1 MAEWKKICAAVDF
14 SAPSRFAMREAADL
28 ARRSGAELTLLHVYD
43 AHASS
48 PDVLLSRYEQV
59 VARLED
65 ALHEWQLEAERVAG
79 APVRSV
85 LLVGR
90 TAPEIVQFLST
101 GGFDLAVTATH
112 GRTGLKRVL
121 LGSVAEHVVRASP
134 CPVLVVR

>member
-28 ARRSGAELTLLHVYD
+28 ARRSGAELTLVHVYD
-43 AHASS
+43 AHAAS
-48 PDVLLSRYEQV
+48 PDVVLAKYEQV
-59 VARLED
+59 VAKLED
-65 ALHEWQLEAERVAG
+65 ALRDWQSEAERIAG

-85 LLVGR
+85 ILVGA
-90 TAPEIVQFLST
+90 TAPEIVAFLGS
-101 GGFDLAVTATH
+101 GGYDLAVTATH